1 MLHSFAYTGDAAVG
15 AVLCQNLLAAGFE
28 QQDDIAAADVVIA
41 YCASQESHEETYF
54 GQDGLLSHLREGL
67 FIIGLGACTP
77 TTAREISSLAQ
88 VSDAHFVEAPLHAA
102 DITVPDPF
110 ADRDNLTALLAGQ
123 PDELAQV
130 TGIIEAVAAHWEECG
145 QSGAAQA
152 VKCALTAKRALEIA
166 SMVESEA
173 LLRLAVDESGELQ
186 ARAFLES
193 QQGTQE
199 NISAWYQGIRADNYA
214 STYTIEIV
222 ASELTCAL
230 AWAEEQ
236 GLVLP
241 QTETAA
247 YLVRLL
253 ATVGG
258 IELSP
263 LALTLAYRDEASG
276 ERFGLDW
283 HRAEGMQ
290 TLSDTDDNDDDEMD
304 DREGWGWTSDEELGI
319 EEDSPLGR

>member
-1 MLHSFAYTGDAAVG
+1 M
-15 AVLCQNLLAAGFE
+15 
-28 QQDDIAAADVVIA
+28 I
-41 YCASQESHEETYF
+41 
-54 GQDGLLSHLREGL
+54 
-67 FIIGLGACTP
+67 
-77 TTAREISSLAQ
+77 
-88 VSDAHFVEAPLHAA
+88 
-102 DITVPDPF
+102 
-110 ADRDNLTALLAGQ
+110 
-123 PDELAQV
+123 
-130 TGIIEAVAAHWEECG
+130 
-145 QSGAAQA
+145 
-152 VKCALTAKRALEIA
+152 
-166 SMVESEA
+166 
-173 LLRLAVDESGELQ
+173 
-186 ARAFLES
+186 
-193 QQGTQE
+193 
-199 NISAWYQGIRADNYA
+199 
-214 STYTIEIV
+214 
-222 ASELTCAL
+222 AL

-283 HRAEGMQ
+283 HRAEGVQ